1 VSKETADLILACI
14 GITIGLCTLVGLAAR
29 FILMPWLREHLVT
42 PIKET
47 KHQVTVNQHVS
58 PEPTLLDKLDSLADA
73 VDDIQADQRTAARMF
88 EGHID
93 RSGREWGRLW
103 RAIEELDNR
112 TSTTHRKDQ
121 RDD

>member
-29 FILMPWLREHLVT
+29 FVLMPWLREHLVT

-47 KHQVTVNQHVS
+47 KHQVTVNGHVS
-58 PEPTLLDKLDSLADA
+58 REPTFLDKVDSLANA
-73 VDDIQADQRTAARMF
+73 VDDVQANQRTAARMF

-103 RAIEELDNR
+103 SAIHQLEDTINKE
-112 TSTTHRKDQ
+112 DQ
-121 RDD
+121 SS